1 MEYCIGVD
9 LGGTQLRAA
18 LTDVNGTIYEQIRV
32 PTQAA
37 EGSQAVIG
45 RIIACID
52 HVRAKL
58 TPNDTLLGVGIG
70 SPGPLNPET
79 GVVLTMP
86 NLPGWEQ
93 VPLREIVSQRTGL
106 HTEIG
111 NDANAA
117 ALGEWV
123 FGGGKGCRN
132 FVYLTISTGIGSGVI
147 EQGRLVL
154 GYQGAGAELGHM
166 ILQPEGRLSWE
177 DLASGTAL
185 GRAAAKA
192 MPQWPDSLL
201 HSLASSESVTAAH
214 VAQAAAQGD
223 ALAKQLM
230 ERESELLGLGLV
242 STMHLFSPEKVLL
255 GGSVITANPWLL
267 DHARQV
273 VKERAIAQV
282 YREVPIDV
290 AQLGDQVG
298 VLGAV
303 ALLLYELDRLPS
315 ALVAHS

>member
-1 MEYCIGVD
+1 M
-9 LGGTQLRAA
+9 
-18 LTDVNGTIYEQIRV
+18 
-32 PTQAA
+32 
-37 EGSQAVIG
+37 
-45 RIIACID
+45 
-52 HVRAKL
+52 
-58 TPNDTLLGVGIG
+58 
-70 SPGPLNPET
+70 
-79 GVVLTMP
+79 
-86 NLPGWEQ
+86 
-93 VPLREIVSQRTGL
+93 
-106 HTEIG
+106 
-111 NDANAA
+111 
-117 ALGEWV
+117 
-123 FGGGKGCRN
+123 
-132 FVYLTISTGIGSGVI
+132 I

>member
-18 LTDVNGTIYEQIRV
+18 LTDVNGTIYEQVRV

-45 RIIACID
+45 RMIECID
-52 HVRAKL
+52 RVRAKVG
-58 TPNDTLLGVGIG
+58 PNDTILGVGIG

-79 GVVLTMP
+79 GVILTMP

-93 VPLREIVSQRTGL
+93 VPLRDIVTERTGL
-106 HTEIG
+106 FSEIG

-123 FGGGKGCRN
+123 FGGGQGYRN
-132 FVYLTISTGIGSGVI
+132 FIYLTISTGIGSGVI

-154 GYQGAGAELGHM
+154 GYQGAAAELGHM
-166 ILQPEGRLSWE
+166 MLQPEGRLSWE

-192 MPQWPDSLL
+192 MPDHNDSLL
-201 HSLASSESVTAAH
+201 HSLASPESVTAAH
-214 VAQAAAQGD
+214 VSQAAAQGD
-223 ALAKQLM
+223 AFAKQLM

-282 YREVPIDV
+282 YREVPIEV

-303 ALLLYELDRLPS
+303 ALLLYKLDRLPS
-315 ALVAHS
+315 SSLAK

>member
-18 LTDVNGTIYEQIRV
+18 LTDVHGTIYEQVRV

-45 RIIACID
+45 RMIECID
-52 HVRAKL
+52 RVRAKVG
-58 TPNDTLLGVGIG
+58 PNDTILGIGIG

-79 GVVLTMP
+79 GVILTMP

-93 VPLREIVSQRTGL
+93 VPLRDIVTERTGL
-106 HTEIG
+106 FSEIG

-123 FGGGKGCRN
+123 FGGGQGYRN
-132 FVYLTISTGIGSGVI
+132 FIYLTISTGIGSGVI

-154 GYQGAGAELGHM
+154 GYQGAAAELGHM
-166 ILQPEGRLSWE
+166 ILQPEGRMSWE

-192 MPQWPDSLL
+192 MPTHADSLL
-201 HSLASSESVTAAH
+201 HSLATPENVTAAH

-223 ALAKQLM
+223 ALATQLM

-255 GGSVITANPWLL
+255 GGSVITSNPWLL

-282 YREVPIDV
+282 YREVPIEV

-303 ALLLYELDRLPS
+303 ALLLYKLDRLPAS
-315 ALVAHS
+315 TVAH

>member
-32 PTQAA
+32 PTRAA

-45 RIIACID
+45 RIIECID

-58 TPNDTLLGVGIG
+58 SLNDTLLGVGIG

-79 GVVLTMP
+79 GIILTMP

-93 VPLREIVSQRTGL
+93 VPLREIISQHTGL
-106 HTEIG
+106 YTEIG

-123 FGGGKGCRN
+123 FGGGKGYRN

-185 GRAAAKA
+185 GRAAAQA
-192 MPQWPDSLL
+192 MPQQPDSLL
-201 HSLASSESVTAAH
+201 HSLASPESVTAAH
-214 VAQAAAQGD
+214 VSQAAAQGD

-255 GGSVITANPWLL
+255 GGSVITSNPWLL
-267 DHARQV
+267 EHARQV
-273 VKERAIAQV
+273 VKERSIAQV

-303 ALLLYELDRLPS
+303 ALLLYKLDRLPS
-315 ALVAHS
+315 VAMLH